1 MSNVS
6 QFLIAPEDFLILI
19 VDDTEAN
26 IRLLS
31 HVLRGEGFQPI
42 VAFNGSDAIDLI
54 ESREPDLVLL
64 DIMMPDMTGIEVCT
78 EIKQKDKLKDIPI
91 IFLSA
96 LSETSDKVEGF
107 RAGGVDY
114 ITKPFQKDEVLAR
127 IRTHL
132 FLSKLQKERK
142 QRIIDLRKREA
153 DLRDLNK
160 KKDDLVRMVSH
171 DIKNP
176 LTGIVGLANMLKQD
190 MDFSEE
196 EKAEMLQVMESS
208 GRKLLEMVEKVLDA
222 EDSSKKMD
230 EPDLL
235 VTDLRELADKVKSV
249 NNPKAILKKIGLS
262 IDLSLKHN
270 RVLLDEV
277 KMEIALNNLVS
288 NALKFTQTNGTV
300 SLSITNSDDL
310 IQFRITDT
318 GIGIPE
324 HMIDKLFTEH
334 DSDSNYSSKGTD
346 GEIGTGL
353 GLDVVQNIVRI
364 HKGKVWVESIENEG
378 STFYIEMP
386 LIKAT

>member
-1 MSNVS
+1 MS

-196 EKAEMLQVMESS
+196 EKAEME
-208 GRKLLEMVEKVLDA
+208 
-222 EDSSKKMD
+222 EDG
-230 EPDLL
+230 
-235 VTDLRELADKVKSV
+235 A
-249 NNPKAILKKIGLS
+249 
-262 IDLSLKHN
+262 
-270 RVLLDEV
+270 
-277 KMEIALNNLVS
+277 
-288 NALKFTQTNGTV
+288 
-300 SLSITNSDDL
+300 
-310 IQFRITDT
+310 
-318 GIGIPE
+318 
-324 HMIDKLFTEH
+324 
-334 DSDSNYSSKGTD
+334 
-346 GEIGTGL
+346 
-353 GLDVVQNIVRI
+353 
-364 HKGKVWVESIENEG
+364 
-378 STFYIEMP
+378 
-386 LIKAT
+386 

>member
-1 MSNVS
+1 MS

-132 FLSKLQKERK
+132 LLSKLQKPLNK
-142 QRIIDLRKREA
+142 QRFL
-153 DLRDLNK
+153 
-160 KKDDLVRMVSH
+160 SH
-171 DIKNP
+171 KT
-176 LTGIVGLANMLKQD
+176 L
-190 MDFSEE
+190 
-196 EKAEMLQVMESS
+196 
-208 GRKLLEMVEKVLDA
+208 
-222 EDSSKKMD
+222 
-230 EPDLL
+230 
-235 VTDLRELADKVKSV
+235 
-249 NNPKAILKKIGLS
+249 
-262 IDLSLKHN
+262 
-270 RVLLDEV
+270 
-277 KMEIALNNLVS
+277 
-288 NALKFTQTNGTV
+288 
-300 SLSITNSDDL
+300 
-310 IQFRITDT
+310 
-318 GIGIPE
+318 
-324 HMIDKLFTEH
+324 
-334 DSDSNYSSKGTD
+334 
-346 GEIGTGL
+346 
-353 GLDVVQNIVRI
+353 
-364 HKGKVWVESIENEG
+364 
-378 STFYIEMP
+378 
-386 LIKAT
+386 